1 MVQFFLLN
9 RGRLFISKEVVL
21 SLSFL
26 NFCFICTV
34 NSKQISSLELP
45 MMGYDPQINGE
56 GSDLRATATAQVV
69 VTKNFGRKSRKSI
82 ARIGHFWCNEQLE

>member
-1 MVQFFLLN
+1 MPLMVQFFLLN

-56 GSDLRATATAQVV
+56 GSDRATATAQVV

-82 ARIGHFWCNEQLE
+82 ARIGHF